1 MLLSC
6 PWYPTSP
13 HNGLSHFVPTE
24 VCTKPRWDVKLQFE
38 PDRNIYRVNEELLL
52 TCPERLKPFFS
63 SVKCAK
69 EFLGLSS
76 SHSVYQDVWWGRIST
91 GAWIRIGTA
100 VSCVDGLSHFVPTGE
115 CTKPRWG
122 VKLQFEPD
130 RNSYRVNEELL
141 LTCPERLKPFF
152 SSVKC
157 AKEFLGLSSS
167 HPVYQDVWWGRNR
180 KGAWIRIQKTVS
192 CSTHC
197 PTSPPATL
205 TKTPLPLPETCQ
217 RPQWGAGLRLVP
229 DLEVY
234 RKNEEVMLSCPPG
247 LQPSY
252 THVRCAGGTGASDRD
267 GSLSRNMWQGRNS
280 IGAWN
285 PIVGT
290 VQCLVPQKPEQL
302 QLDARTGMITW
313 KALPPC
319 LGEII
324 EYQLNITVRPLQNGS
339 FLQIERLRL
348 SSQTTEYL
356 LPAYGTST
364 RYAVAMRGL
373 TAVGPGAASLL
384 EFHTNSSGEVHIPI
398 LILIPNTIPIPSSLI
413 PTSNPHPLL
422 HPHPHLTA
430 LPYSEHQLLVAVT
443 HNSTVLEDACSGELQ
458 PSNGSYPP
466 DPYVAAVLNLSAP
479 TDFMLGDGTQGQGFH
494 NAPLRPGWDYT
505 ALLRLVRRS
514 PQAETFTCVCYSFSM

>member
-1 MLLSC
+1 
-6 PWYPTSP
+6 
-13 HNGLSHFVPTE
+13 
-24 VCTKPRWDVKLQFE
+24 
-38 PDRNIYRVNEELLL
+38 
-52 TCPERLKPFFS
+52 
-63 SVKCAK
+63 
-69 EFLGLSS
+69 
-76 SHSVYQDVWWGRIST
+76 
-91 GAWIRIGTA
+91 
-100 VSCVDGLSHFVPTGE
+100 
-115 CTKPRWG
+115 
-122 VKLQFEPD
+122 
-130 RNSYRVNEELL
+130 
-141 LTCPERLKPFF
+141 
-152 SSVKC
+152 
-157 AKEFLGLSSS
+157 
-167 HPVYQDVWWGRNR
+167 
-180 KGAWIRIQKTVS
+180 
-192 CSTHC
+192 HC

-205 TKTPLPLPETCQ
+205 TKAPLPLPETCQ
-217 RPQWGAGLRLVP
+217 RPRWGTGLRLVP

-234 RKNEEVMLSCPPG
+234 RKNEEVMLSCPQG

-252 THVRCAGGTGASDRD
+252 THVRCAGGTGASDRA

-384 EFHTNSSGEVHIPI
+384 EFHTNSSETPGPSEGCSRLDISPSQGTAVLPLHPISQPPEAVRLIPFPI
-398 LILIPNTIPIPSSLI
+398 SILIPIPISILVLITILNPFSIPS
-413 PTSNPHPLL
+413 PHPHS
-422 HPHPHLTA
+422 HPHP
-430 LPYSEHQLLVAVT
+430 
-443 HNSTVLEDACSGELQ
+443 
-458 PSNGSYPP
+458 
-466 DPYVAAVLNLSAP
+466 
-479 TDFMLGDGTQGQGFH
+479 
-494 NAPLRPGWDYT
+494 
-505 ALLRLVRRS
+505 
-514 PQAETFTCVCYSFSM
+514 